1 MSVAKPIRIKVEYD
15 DGSVKECG
23 VEDLS
28 RKGKE
33 ELRKLGVLS
42 SSVRDMDE
50 GNKYVLVEWKN
61 GWKEVFLAPP
71 DATEVSDYVV
81 IRRAEEVGRLF
92 VDKGEG
98 YPELMEI
105 IRKPKDV
112 EKITLL

>member
-1 MSVAKPIRIKVEYD
+1 MSVAKPIKIKVEYE

-28 RKGKE
+28 QEGKE
-33 ELRKLGVLS
+33 ALAKGGLLS
-42 SSVRDMDE
+42 SSIKNSDE

-61 GWKEVFLAPP
+61 GWKEVFSVPP
-71 DATEVSDYVV
+71 DAAGISNYVV

-92 VDKGEG
+92 VDKEEG

-105 IRKPKDV
+105 LRKPKDV